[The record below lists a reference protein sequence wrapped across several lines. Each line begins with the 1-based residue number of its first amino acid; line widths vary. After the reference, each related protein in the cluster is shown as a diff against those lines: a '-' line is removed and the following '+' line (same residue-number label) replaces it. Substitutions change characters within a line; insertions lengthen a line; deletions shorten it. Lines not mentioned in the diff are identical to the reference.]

1 MSEPGDKMPSEDKS
15 ERESVLRILDELV
28 AHMHTSKNVSMVLI
42 ISAFILT
49 PMSLVMAAL
58 LLSAPSF
65 VPGHEVHFTG
75 GNFANGPPN
84 MSESNEIPPPGINPG
99 HMPPPPGPPMFM
111 IEGGPH
117 GHHIL
122 DISTLIIIFIV
133 VSIVL
138 SSVFLFV
145 GLKEFAFFSK
155 WNKKFSKFMSLKDK
169 IDKELG
175 DE

>member
-1 MSEPGDKMPSEDKS
+1 MSEPENKTPPEDKN

-28 AHMHTSKNVSMVLI
+28 SHMHTSKNVSMVLI
-42 ISAFILT
+42 VSAFILT
-49 PMSLVMAAL
+49 PMSLVMAGL
-58 LLSAPSF
+58 LLSAPAF

-75 GNFANGPPN
+75 NNFANGPPN
-84 MSESNEIPPPGINPG
+84 MSESNEIHPPGMYSG
-99 HMPPPPGPPMFM
+99 HTPPPPGPPRFM
-111 IEGGPH
+111 MEGGPH
-117 GHHIL
+117 GHQIL
-122 DISTLIIIFIV
+122 DISTMIIIFIV
-133 VSIVL
+133 ISIVL

-175 DE
+175 DD